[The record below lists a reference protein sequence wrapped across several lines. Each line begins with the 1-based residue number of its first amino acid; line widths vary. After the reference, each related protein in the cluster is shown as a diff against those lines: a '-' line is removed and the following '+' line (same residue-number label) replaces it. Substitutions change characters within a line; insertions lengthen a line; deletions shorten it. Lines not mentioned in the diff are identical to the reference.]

1 MSKAVAA
8 KVLAARRAEVHE
20 RYVKMWAKK
29 VLVSPELAAVP
40 LKDVDG
46 QLASKFEVGVPQRN
60 ALIVQHLSQHPF
72 LSRCG

>member
-1 MSKAVAA
+1 MAA

-46 QLASKFEVGVPQRN
+46 QLASKFEVGIYGVGRW
-60 ALIVQHLSQHPF
+60 
-72 LSRCG
+72 CGMTWVREGA